1 MVYSIRSRPGNAP
14 CRSYRCSRSPCRGQR
29 RYDHVLCNLSS
40 QAHEHTGKSDPFAVF
55 QLNGHKVYKSQ
66 TKKKTLN
73 PDWNENF
80 VVQVVCSW
88 TLPRTFCLLTCC
100 QPSRVAAD
108 FDLEVYDWDQIG
120 KADLLGSGKI
130 DLADIEPFTS
140 VERTIPLSSQKHG
153 QKGSVRIRLLF
164 QPEIIV
170 KTRKNTSTFSA
181 AGRAM
186 TQISH
191 MPTGVVLGA
200 GRGVAHVGNDIKG
213 IFKSKDHV
221 KAHAYEVDSERGSI
235 AELPAGQSSQPVNGA
250 AGPTPAAFPASAS
263 LSGEGTLNGSAP
275 DRGTLR
281 VVVMEAKDMSTS
293 DVKPY
298 VVLRVGDKEQKTRH
312 SHKTATPEW

>member
-1 MVYSIRSRPGNAP
+1 MIKPYVTSLPGSRPLQESPILSLCSSSMGT
-14 CRSYRCSRSPCRGQR
+14 RSTSPRPRRRRSTQSGTRT
-29 RYDHVLCNLSS
+29 LSCKWYVGGVRLS
-40 QAHEHTGKSDPFAVF
+40 PS
-55 QLNGHKVYKSQ
+55 
-66 TKKKTLN
+66 
-73 PDWNENF
+73 
-80 VVQVVCSW
+80 
-88 TLPRTFCLLTCC
+88 LLTCR

-108 FDLEVYDWDQIG
+108 FILEVYDWDQIG
-120 KADLLGSGKI
+120 KADILGSGKV

-186 TQISH
+186 TQIGH

-200 GRGVAHVGNDIKG
+200 GRGVAHVGNDIVG
-213 IFKSKDHV
+213 IFKSKDHA
-221 KAHAYEVDSERGSI
+221 KAHTYEVDSDRGSVT
-235 AELPAGQSSQPVNGA
+235 ELPAGQSSQPVNGA

-263 LSGEGTLNGSAP
+263 LNGEGSLNGNAP

-298 VVLRVGDKEQKTRH
+298 VVLRVGNKEHKTKH

>member
-1 MVYSIRSRPGNAP
+1 MLHITSLR
-14 CRSYRCSRSPCRGQR
+14 
-29 RYDHVLCNLSS
+29 SS
-40 QAHEHTGKSDPFAVF
+40 QALQESPIPSLRSNSTDTRSTSPRQRRRLSTQNGMKILLCKWYVSVF
-55 QLNGHKVYKSQ
+55 GS
-66 TKKKTLN
+66 N
-73 PDWNENF
+73 P
-80 VVQVVCSW
+80 
-88 TLPRTFCLLTCC
+88 LLLTSC

-108 FDLEVYDWDQIG
+108 FELEVYDWDQIG
-120 KADLLGSGKI
+120 KADTLGSGKI

-200 GRGVAHVGNDIKG
+200 GRGVAHVGSDIKG
-213 IFKSKDHV
+213 IFKSKDHA
-221 KAHAYEVDSERGSI
+221 KTQAFEVDNDRGSVV
-235 AELPAGQSSQPVNGA
+235 ELPAGQSSQPINGTG
-250 AGPTPAAFPASAS
+250 GPTPAAFPTSPS
-263 LSGEGTLNGSAP
+263 VNGEGSLNGHVS

-281 VVVMEAKDMSTS
+281 VVVMEAKDMSAS

-298 VVLRVGDKEQKTRH
+298 VVLRVGDKEHKTKH
-312 SHKTATPEW
+312 SHKTATPEWCVPRVAWASFY